1 MNLAEEIQGTILK
14 YRSDMIAFLSAL
26 VQAESPSSVPAAQ
39 AGVQKILT
47 EAFSELDFHIEHI
60 PGGNTG
66 GHLLVSPQQ
75 QPTNQPKQLLI
86 GHCDTVWAS
95 GTLAEMPLVVEE
107 NIIRGPGVLDMKSGL
122 TMMIFALRVIQELG
136 LETAVTP
143 LIFINSDEE
152 IGSPESTPHIEQLAQ
167 QVSRAF
173 IIEPALG
180 LEGQLK
186 TARKGVS
193 NYEIVVNG
201 RAAHAG
207 LDPEKGISAI
217 LEMSYI
223 IQQLFALND
232 LERGISVNVGMVEGG
247 TRSNVIASSCTAV
260 VDVRV
265 PTLAEAERLDT
276 AVRNL
281 STTLPGTTIQISG
294 GISRPPLEPTAAN
307 QALWQQAQ
315 KVGSQLGLH
324 LQRGMAGGGSDG
336 NTTSRFTA
344 TLDGLGPIG
353 AGAHATHEHI
363 YIDKWLERTAL
374 LALLLLSPAS

>member
-1 MNLAEEIQGTILK
+1 
-14 YRSDMIAFLSAL
+14 
-26 VQAESPSSVPAAQ
+26 
-39 AGVQKILT
+39 
-47 EAFSELDFHIEHI
+47 
-60 PGGNTG
+60 
-66 GHLLVSPQQ
+66 
-75 QPTNQPKQLLI
+75 
-86 GHCDTVWAS
+86 
-95 GTLAEMPLVVEE
+95 
-107 NIIRGPGVLDMKSGL
+107 MKSGL
-122 TMMIFALRVIQELG
+122 TMIIFALRVIQDLG

-217 LEMSYI
+217 LEMSYV

-232 LERGISVNVGMVEGG
+232 LERGISVNVGTVQGG

-260 VDVRV
+260 VDIRV

-276 AVRNL
+276 AVRKL
-281 STTLPGTTIQISG
+281 STNLPGTTIQISG

-307 QALWQQAQ
+307 QTLWQKA
-315 KVGSQLGLH
+315 KKLGDQLGLH
-324 LQRGMAGGGSDG
+324 LQAGMAGGGSDG

-363 YIDKWLERTAL
+363 YIDRWLERTAL
-374 LALLLLSPAS
+374 LTLLLLSPA